1 MDGDLRS
8 CCCCDVHCLYSIQLM
23 HRSEHS
29 EYILDARSH
38 HTHQHCAVS
47 VRLHI
52 LGTRNGD
59 DPPGHAE
66 STVLCCQQ
74 LVVHACDKPRRH
86 KNTGTAFWKKR
97 LACNMRSDTHAQAVV
112 RTQWGET
119 HTNYSMP
126 CQIKRYCPAH
136 TYNTSTFLFSVEI
149 CHTREKINRLERLLE
164 TFYLYTIRLCRLM

>member
-1 MDGDLRS
+1 MNGDLGS
-8 CCCCDVHCLYSIQLM
+8 CACCDVHRLYSIQLM

-29 EYILDARSH
+29 GYIPAARSH

-74 LVVHACDKPRRH
+74 LVVHACDKPQRH

-97 LACNMRSDTHAQAVV
+97 LACNMQSDIHAQAVV

-136 TYNTSTFLFSVEI
+136 TYTT
-149 CHTREKINRLERLLE
+149 LLSS
-164 TFYLYTIRLCRLM
+164 LLLL